1 MLKMTVQRDLARLLL
16 FLISRQGLC
25 INIWELLMSK
35 TENIVDLIDA
45 GIKAETLRQKAIA
58 NNIANLETPG
68 YRRVDVKFE
77 ELLARCLR
85 SSGEFDLSEIEA
97 QIYRPKQTPLNSN
110 GNDVNL
116 EAEIGQMIKNTLRHK
131 TYIRLL
137 SKKYNQIELAIGV
150 K

>member
-1 MLKMTVQRDLARLLL
+1 
-16 FLISRQGLC
+16 
-25 INIWELLMSK
+25 MSK
-35 TENIVDLIDA
+35 TENIFDLIDA

-58 NNIANLETPG
+58 NNVANLETPG
-68 YRRVDVKFE
+68 YRRIDVKFE

-85 SSGEFDLSEIEA
+85 SSEEFDLSEVEA
-97 QIYRPKQTPLNSN
+97 QIYRPKQTPVKSN

-116 EAEIGQMIKNTLRHK
+116 EVEIGQMIKNTLRHK

-137 SKKYNQIELAIGV
+137 SKKYNQIDLAIGV